1 MADGYPMLLGT
12 LKDLDSNVRSEISYL
27 NRNLINN
34 GNTNTAAIVQNSA
47 VIGTQGRET
56 TLKTVDSIINDSRRN
71 MDSLSGTLERQNIY
85 SQSMNESYFKDLKDT
100 SQRGSENVINDNRRV
115 SDFSLADSRRNSDFL
130 SNAVERNGTAGQL
143 STERVGSTN
152 LNENIRN
159 AGQIRDLI
167 NHQSIESRVQMNA
180 LSSQNYQL
188 ARDAAISAKDTD
200 LKVADAAFKSQ
211 LQGSVILNDMG
222 RMKSDLEKQAA
233 EHSALSA
240 RDIAHLSR
248 DVLNSKGEI
257 MRQASENTASIQL
270 EAMKNKDSLQYAIHC
285 TYDKLSSLN
294 TDRIRDN
301 LNDYR
306 SEATGLRY
314 GEEYG
319 NRHDIHNNLYSNYGH
334 EHHRERDV
342 FPGPGPG
349 PRI

>member
-1 MADGYPMLLGT
+1 MTDGYPMLLGT
-12 LKDLDSNVRSEISYL
+12 LKELDSNVRSEISYL
-27 NRNLINN
+27 DRNLTNN

-47 VIGTQGRET
+47 NIGTQGRET
-56 TLKTVDSIINDSRRN
+56 TLKSADTIINDSRRN

-100 SQRGSENVINDNRRV
+100 TQRSSDYAMNDNRRV
-115 SDFSLADSRRNSDFL
+115 ADFSLSDSRRNSDFL

-143 STERVGSTN
+143 ATERVGGYN
-152 LNENIRN
+152 LSENIRN
-159 AGQIRDLI
+159 AGQIRDLV
-167 NHQSIESRVQMNA
+167 NHQSTENRTQMNA
-180 LSSQNYQL
+180 LSSQSYQL
-188 ARDAAISAKDTD
+188 ARDAAIAAKDTD
-200 LKVADAAFKSQ
+200 LKVADAAFKAQ

-222 RMKSDLEKQAA
+222 KIKSDLEKQAA
-233 EHSALSA
+233 QYSALAA
-240 RDIAHLSR
+240 RDMAYLSR

-257 MRQASENTASIQL
+257 MRQASDNTASIQL

-306 SEATGLRY
+306 SEATGLKY
-314 GEEYG
+314 GDEYG
-319 NRHDIHNNLYSNYGH
+319 RNDIHNNLYSNYGH

-342 FPGPGPG
+342 FPGPGPR
-349 PRI
+349 P